1 MKTNLAHKQEEDNV
15 ITLPP
20 STAKKKERQAMSEKF
35 DKGYVMSSR
44 LYRNEV
50 KPFLGDA
57 ARNVYAELEEYISGF
72 NKESDFVSYSQ
83 LQGRKIEGLEE
94 HVRKLS
100 TATVRAGLKQL
111 IEYGVISIVA
121 TNPKLGNKY
130 KLNEI
135 SLVEHFSN
143 KSTLETKALQKLNST
158 TLETKALQKLNSTT
172 LETKAL
178 QKLNSTTLETKALQ
192 KLNSTTLETKALQK
206 LNSTTLETKALQKL
220 NSTTLETKALQKLN
234 STTLETKALQK
245 LNSTTLETKAL
256 QKLNSTT
263 LETKALQKLNSTTLE
278 TKAQGT
284 LETKDTIDIIYRY
297 LIIDNLFNSLR
308 SNKPLEASFY
318 VYQETQKQIILEQ
331 QKLEAEQ
338 KAKAEKERKDKV
350 RKLSF
355 DEVIKLTKNT
365 FANLCD
371 LELWEQYVANRSQQ
385 AKSKLTKNAL
395 NTIYKDFLQWGYEGS
410 NQSLKTSITGN
421 YQGLFAPKQSAST
434 YQSKASQQAQ
444 TMKKHDDFFAQ
455 FGIGANNELVDVFPD
470 QTLLEV
476 K

>member
-15 ITLPP
+15 ITLHP

-143 KSTLETKALQKLNST
+143 KS
-158 TLETKALQKLNSTT
+158 T

>member
-15 ITLPP
+15 ITLHP
-20 STAKKKERQAMSEKF
+20 STAKKKERQAMSDKF

-111 IEYGVISIVA
+111 IEFGVISIVA

-143 KSTLETKALQKLNST
+143 KSTS
-158 TLETKALQKLNSTT
+158 
-172 LETKAL
+172 
-178 QKLNSTTLETKALQ
+178 
-192 KLNSTTLETKALQK
+192 
-206 LNSTTLETKALQKL
+206 
-220 NSTTLETKALQKLN
+220 
-234 STTLETKALQK
+234 
-245 LNSTTLETKAL
+245 
-256 QKLNSTT
+256 
-263 LETKALQKLNSTTLE
+263 ETKALQKLNSTTLE

-318 VYQETQKQIILEQ
+318 VYQETQKQILLEQ
-331 QKLEAEQ
+331 QKLEAEE
-338 KAKAEKERKDKV
+338 KAKAEKERKDRV

-365 FANLCD
+365 FATLCD

-385 AKSKLTKNAL
+385 AKAKLTKNAL
-395 NTIYKDFLQWGYEGS
+395 NAIYKDFIEWGYEGS

-421 YQGLFAPKQSAST
+421 YQGLFAPKQQNHGFGNQSQAST
-434 YQSKASQQAQ
+434 RMSEIQ
-444 TMKKHDDFFAQ
+444 
-455 FGIGANNELVDVFPD
+455 ELIAKEEAGYEQYGF
-470 QTLLEV
+470 
-476 K
+476 

>member
-15 ITLPP
+15 ITLHP
-20 STAKKKERQAMSEKF
+20 STAKKKERQAMSDKF

-111 IEYGVISIVA
+111 IEYGVISIIA

-143 KSTLETKALQKLNST
+143 KSTS
-158 TLETKALQKLNSTT
+158 
-172 LETKAL
+172 
-178 QKLNSTTLETKALQ
+178 
-192 KLNSTTLETKALQK
+192 
-206 LNSTTLETKALQKL
+206 
-220 NSTTLETKALQKLN
+220 
-234 STTLETKALQK
+234 
-245 LNSTTLETKAL
+245 
-256 QKLNSTT
+256 
-263 LETKALQKLNSTTLE
+263 ETKALQKLNSTTLE

-421 YQGLFAPKQSAST
+421 YQGLFAPKQLNQVFGNQSQAST
-434 YQSKASQQAQ
+434 RMSEIQ
-444 TMKKHDDFFAQ
+444 
-455 FGIGANNELVDVFPD
+455 ELIAKEEAGYEQYGF
-470 QTLLEV
+470 
-476 K
+476 

>member
-15 ITLPP
+15 ITLHP

-111 IEYGVISIVA
+111 IEYGVISIIA

-143 KSTLETKALQKLNST
+143 KS
-158 TLETKALQKLNSTT
+158 
-172 LETKAL
+172 
-178 QKLNSTTLETKALQ
+178 
-192 KLNSTTLETKALQK
+192 
-206 LNSTTLETKALQKL
+206 
-220 NSTTLETKALQKLN
+220 
-234 STTLETKALQK
+234 
-245 LNSTTLETKAL
+245 
-256 QKLNSTT
+256 T

-421 YQGLFAPKQSAST
+421 YQGLFAPKQQNHGFGNPSQAST
-434 YQSKASQQAQ
+434 RMSEIQ
-444 TMKKHDDFFAQ
+444 
-455 FGIGANNELVDVFPD
+455 ELIAKEEAGYEQYGF
-470 QTLLEV
+470 
-476 K
+476 

>member
-15 ITLPP
+15 ITLHP
-20 STAKKKERQAMSEKF
+20 STAKKKERQAMSDKF

-143 KSTLETKALQKLNST
+143 KSTS
-158 TLETKALQKLNSTT
+158 
-172 LETKAL
+172 
-178 QKLNSTTLETKALQ
+178 
-192 KLNSTTLETKALQK
+192 
-206 LNSTTLETKALQKL
+206 
-220 NSTTLETKALQKLN
+220 
-234 STTLETKALQK
+234 
-245 LNSTTLETKAL
+245 
-256 QKLNSTT
+256 
-263 LETKALQKLNSTTLE
+263 ETKALQKLNSTTLE

-331 QKLEAEQ
+331 QKLETEA

-355 DEVIKLTKNT
+355 EEVIKLTKNT

-371 LELWEQYVANRSQQ
+371 LQLWEQYVAFRSQK
-385 AKSKLTKNAL
+385 ANTKLTKNAL
-395 NTIYKDFLQWGYEGS
+395 NVIYKDLKAWGFQGS
-410 NQSLKTSITGN
+410 NQSLKTAIAGN
-421 YQGLFAPKQSAST
+421 YLGLFAPKQPNQGFGNQSQAST
-434 YQSKASQQAQ
+434 RMSEIQELIAKEEA
-444 TMKKHDDFFAQ
+444 
-455 FGIGANNELVDVFPD
+455 GNEQYGF
-470 QTLLEV
+470 
-476 K
+476 

>member
-1 MKTNLAHKQEEDNV
+1 MKTNLAHKHE
-15 ITLPP
+15 PP
-20 STAKKKERQAMSEKF
+20 QAEVLKFPKKERPAMSDKF

-111 IEYGVISIVA
+111 IEYGVISIIA

-143 KSTLETKALQKLNST
+143 KS
-158 TLETKALQKLNSTT
+158 
-172 LETKAL
+172 
-178 QKLNSTTLETKALQ
+178 
-192 KLNSTTLETKALQK
+192 
-206 LNSTTLETKALQKL
+206 
-220 NSTTLETKALQKLN
+220 
-234 STTLETKALQK
+234 TLETKALQK

>member
-15 ITLPP
+15 ITLHP
-20 STAKKKERQAMSEKF
+20 STAKKKERQAMSDKF

-111 IEYGVISIVA
+111 IEFGVISIVA

-143 KSTLETKALQKLNST
+143 KSTS
-158 TLETKALQKLNSTT
+158 
-172 LETKAL
+172 
-178 QKLNSTTLETKALQ
+178 
-192 KLNSTTLETKALQK
+192 
-206 LNSTTLETKALQKL
+206 
-220 NSTTLETKALQKLN
+220 
-234 STTLETKALQK
+234 
-245 LNSTTLETKAL
+245 
-256 QKLNSTT
+256 
-263 LETKALQKLNSTTLE
+263 ETKALQKLNSTTLE

-421 YQGLFAPKQSAST
+421 YQGLFAPKQLNQVFGNQSQAST
-434 YQSKASQQAQ
+434 RMSEIQ
-444 TMKKHDDFFAQ
+444 
-455 FGIGANNELVDVFPD
+455 ELIAKEEAGYEQYGF
-470 QTLLEV
+470 
-476 K
+476 

>member
-1 MKTNLAHKQEEDNV
+1 MKTNLAHKHE
-15 ITLPP
+15 PP
-20 STAKKKERQAMSEKF
+20 QAEVLKFPKKERPAMSDKF

-143 KSTLETKALQKLNST
+143 KS
-158 TLETKALQKLNSTT
+158 T

>member
-15 ITLPP
+15 ITLHP
-20 STAKKKERQAMSEKF
+20 STAKKKERQAMSDKF

-111 IEYGVISIVA
+111 IEYGVISIIA

-143 KSTLETKALQKLNST
+143 KSTS
-158 TLETKALQKLNSTT
+158 
-172 LETKAL
+172 
-178 QKLNSTTLETKALQ
+178 
-192 KLNSTTLETKALQK
+192 
-206 LNSTTLETKALQKL
+206 
-220 NSTTLETKALQKLN
+220 
-234 STTLETKALQK
+234 
-245 LNSTTLETKAL
+245 
-256 QKLNSTT
+256 
-263 LETKALQKLNSTTLE
+263 ETKALQKLNSTTLE

-331 QKLEAEQ
+331 QRLEAEE

-421 YQGLFAPKQSAST
+421 YQGLFAPKQLNQVFGNQSQAST
-434 YQSKASQQAQ
+434 RMSEIQ
-444 TMKKHDDFFAQ
+444 
-455 FGIGANNELVDVFPD
+455 ELIAKEEAGYEQYGF
-470 QTLLEV
+470 
-476 K
+476 

>member
-1 MKTNLAHKQEEDNV
+1 MKTNLAHKHE
-15 ITLPP
+15 PP
-20 STAKKKERQAMSEKF
+20 QAEVLKFPKKERPAMSEKF

-111 IEYGVISIVA
+111 IEYGVISIIA

-143 KSTLETKALQKLNST
+143 KSTSENKALQKLNST
-158 TLETKALQKLNSTT
+158 TS
-172 LETKAL
+172 
-178 QKLNSTTLETKALQ
+178 
-192 KLNSTTLETKALQK
+192 
-206 LNSTTLETKALQKL
+206 
-220 NSTTLETKALQKLN
+220 
-234 STTLETKALQK
+234 
-245 LNSTTLETKAL
+245 
-256 QKLNSTT
+256 
-263 LETKALQKLNSTTLE
+263 E

-331 QKLEAEQ
+331 QRLEAEE

-421 YQGLFAPKQSAST
+421 YQGLFAPKQLNQVFGNQSQAST
-434 YQSKASQQAQ
+434 RMSEIQ
-444 TMKKHDDFFAQ
+444 
-455 FGIGANNELVDVFPD
+455 ELIAKEEAGYEQYGF
-470 QTLLEV
+470 
-476 K
+476 

>member
-1 MKTNLAHKQEEDNV
+1 MNKSNLAHKQEEDNV
-15 ITLPP
+15 ITLHP

-111 IEYGVISIVA
+111 IEFGVISIIA

-143 KSTLETKALQKLNST
+143 KSTLEIKALQKVKRT
-158 TLETKALQKLNSTT
+158 TLETKAPT
-172 LETKAL
+172 
-178 QKLNSTTLETKALQ
+178 
-192 KLNSTTLETKALQK
+192 
-206 LNSTTLETKALQKL
+206 
-220 NSTTLETKALQKLN
+220 
-234 STTLETKALQK
+234 
-245 LNSTTLETKAL
+245 
-256 QKLNSTT
+256 
-263 LETKALQKLNSTTLE
+263 
-278 TKAQGT
+278 T

-297 LIIDNLFNSLR
+297 LIIDKNIYSLR
-308 SNKPLEASFY
+308 SNRPLENHFF
-318 VYQETQKQIILEQ
+318 VYQENQKQIILEQ
-331 QKLEAEQ
+331 QKLEAEA
-338 KAKAEKERKDKV
+338 KVKAEKERKDKV
-350 RKLSF
+350 RKLGF
-355 DEVIKLTKNT
+355 DEVMKLTKNT

-371 LELWEQYVANRSQQ
+371 LDLWEQYVSNRSQK
-385 AKSKLTKNAL
+385 ANTKLTKNAL
-395 NTIYKDFLQWGYEGS
+395 NTIYKDFIEWGYEGS

-421 YQGLFAPKQSAST
+421 YTGLFAPKQQSQGFVKQSQAST
-434 YQSKASQQAQ
+434 RMSEIQALIAKEESGHEQ
-444 TMKKHDDFFAQ
+444 YGF
-455 FGIGANNELVDVFPD
+455 
-470 QTLLEV
+470 
-476 K
+476 

>member
-1 MKTNLAHKQEEDNV
+1 MKSNLAHKQEEDNV
-15 ITLPP
+15 ITLHP
-20 STAKKKERQAMSEKF
+20 STAKKKERTAMSEKF

-83 LQGRKIEGLEE
+83 LQGRKIDGLED

-100 TATVRAGLKQL
+100 SATVRAGLKQL
-111 IEYGVISIVA
+111 LEFGVISIVA

-143 KSTLETKALQKLNST
+143 QS
-158 TLETKALQKLNSTT
+158 
-172 LETKAL
+172 
-178 QKLNSTTLETKALQ
+178 
-192 KLNSTTLETKALQK
+192 
-206 LNSTTLETKALQKL
+206 
-220 NSTTLETKALQKLN
+220 
-234 STTLETKALQK
+234 
-245 LNSTTLETKAL
+245 
-256 QKLNSTT
+256 T

-297 LIIDNLFNSLR
+297 LIIDNYIYSLR
-308 SNKPLEASFY
+308 SNRPLENHFF
-318 VYQETQKQIILEQ
+318 VYQETQKALFLEQ
-331 QKLEAEQ
+331 QKLEAEA
-338 KAKAEKERKDKV
+338 KAQAEKERKDKA
-350 RKLSF
+350 RKLGF

-365 FANLCD
+365 FSNLCD
-371 LELWEQYVANRSQQ
+371 LELWEQYVSNRSQK
-385 AKSKLTKNAL
+385 ANTKLTKNAL
-395 NTIYKDFLQWGYEGS
+395 NTIYKDFIEWGYEGS

-421 YQGLFAPKQSAST
+421 YTGLFAPKQQTHGFVKQSQAST
-434 YQSKASQQAQ
+434 RMSEIQALIAKEEAGHEQ
-444 TMKKHDDFFAQ
+444 YGF
-455 FGIGANNELVDVFPD
+455 
-470 QTLLEV
+470 
-476 K
+476 

>member
-1 MKTNLAHKQEEDNV
+1 MKSNLAQKQEEDNV
-15 ITLPP
+15 ITLHP
-20 STAKKKERQAMSEKF
+20 STAKKKERTAMSEKF

-83 LQGRKIEGLEE
+83 LQGRKIDGLEA

-100 TATVRAGLKQL
+100 SATVRAGLKQL
-111 IEYGVISIVA
+111 LEFGVISIVA

-143 KSTLETKALQKLNST
+143 QSTLETKALQKLNST
-158 TLETKALQKLNSTT
+158 TLETKAQG
-172 LETKAL
+172 
-178 QKLNSTTLETKALQ
+178 
-192 KLNSTTLETKALQK
+192 
-206 LNSTTLETKALQKL
+206 
-220 NSTTLETKALQKLN
+220 
-234 STTLETKALQK
+234 
-245 LNSTTLETKAL
+245 
-256 QKLNSTT
+256 T

-297 LIIDNLFNSLR
+297 LIIDNYIYSLR
-308 SNKPLEASFY
+308 SNRPLESHFF
-318 VYQETQKQIILEQ
+318 VYQETQKVLFLEQ
-331 QKLEAEQ
+331 QKLEAES
-338 KAKAEKERKDKV
+338 KAQAEKERKDKA
-350 RKLSF
+350 RKLGF

-365 FANLCD
+365 FSNLCD
-371 LELWEQYVANRSQQ
+371 LELWEQYVSNRSQK
-385 AKSKLTKNAL
+385 ANTKLTKNAL
-395 NTIYKDFLQWGYEGS
+395 NTIYKDFIEWGYEGS

-421 YQGLFAPKQSAST
+421 YIGLFAPKQKFTPAIQSAS
-434 YQSKASQQAQ
+434 QANSRWNEIQQLIAKEE
-444 TMKKHDDFFAQ
+444 MGNDN
-455 FGIGANNELVDVFPD
+455 FGF
-470 QTLLEV
+470 
-476 K
+476 

>member
-1 MKTNLAHKQEEDNV
+1 
-15 ITLPP
+15 
-20 STAKKKERQAMSEKF
+20 MSDKF

-143 KSTLETKALQKLNST
+143 KS
-158 TLETKALQKLNSTT
+158 T

>member
-1 MKTNLAHKQEEDNV
+1 MKTNLAHKHE
-15 ITLPP
+15 PP
-20 STAKKKERQAMSEKF
+20 QAEVLKFPKKERPAMSEKF

-111 IEYGVISIVA
+111 IEYGVISIIA

-143 KSTLETKALQKLNST
+143 KSTSENKALQKLNST
-158 TLETKALQKLNSTT
+158 TS
-172 LETKAL
+172 
-178 QKLNSTTLETKALQ
+178 
-192 KLNSTTLETKALQK
+192 
-206 LNSTTLETKALQKL
+206 
-220 NSTTLETKALQKLN
+220 
-234 STTLETKALQK
+234 
-245 LNSTTLETKAL
+245 
-256 QKLNSTT
+256 
-263 LETKALQKLNSTTLE
+263 E

-308 SNKPLEASFY
+308 S
-318 VYQETQKQIILEQ
+318 
-331 QKLEAEQ
+331 
-338 KAKAEKERKDKV
+338 
-350 RKLSF
+350 
-355 DEVIKLTKNT
+355 
-365 FANLCD
+365 
-371 LELWEQYVANRSQQ
+371 
-385 AKSKLTKNAL
+385 KSL
-395 NTIYKDFLQWGYEGS
+395 
-410 NQSLKTSITGN
+410 
-421 YQGLFAPKQSAST
+421 
-434 YQSKASQQAQ
+434 
-444 TMKKHDDFFAQ
+444 
-455 FGIGANNELVDVFPD
+455 
-470 QTLLEV
+470 
-476 K
+476 

>member
-1 MKTNLAHKQEEDNV
+1 
-15 ITLPP
+15 
-20 STAKKKERQAMSEKF
+20 MSDKF

-143 KSTLETKALQKLNST
+143 KS
-158 TLETKALQKLNSTT
+158 
-172 LETKAL
+172 
-178 QKLNSTTLETKALQ
+178 TLETKALQ

>member
-1 MKTNLAHKQEEDNV
+1 
-15 ITLPP
+15 
-20 STAKKKERQAMSEKF
+20 
-35 DKGYVMSSR
+35 
-44 LYRNEV
+44 
-50 KPFLGDA
+50 
-57 ARNVYAELEEYISGF
+57 
-72 NKESDFVSYSQ
+72 
-83 LQGRKIEGLEE
+83 
-94 HVRKLS
+94 
-100 TATVRAGLKQL
+100 
-111 IEYGVISIVA
+111 
-121 TNPKLGNKY
+121 
-130 KLNEI
+130 
-135 SLVEHFSN
+135 
-143 KSTLETKALQKLNST
+143 
-158 TLETKALQKLNSTT
+158 
-172 LETKAL
+172 
-178 QKLNSTTLETKALQ
+178 
-192 KLNSTTLETKALQK
+192 
-206 LNSTTLETKALQKL
+206 
-220 NSTTLETKALQKLN
+220 
-234 STTLETKALQK
+234 
-245 LNSTTLETKAL
+245 
-256 QKLNSTT
+256 LNSTT

>member
-1 MKTNLAHKQEEDNV
+1 MKTNLAHKHE
-15 ITLPP
+15 PP
-20 STAKKKERQAMSEKF
+20 QAEVLKFPKKERPAMSEKF

-83 LQGRKIEGLEE
+83 LQGRKIEGVEE

-143 KSTLETKALQKLNST
+143 KSTSETKALQKLNR
-158 TLETKALQKLNSTT
+158 
-172 LETKAL
+172 
-178 QKLNSTTLETKALQ
+178 
-192 KLNSTTLETKALQK
+192 
-206 LNSTTLETKALQKL
+206 
-220 NSTTLETKALQKLN
+220 
-234 STTLETKALQK
+234 
-245 LNSTTLETKAL
+245 
-256 QKLNSTT
+256 
-263 LETKALQKLNSTTLE
+263 TTLE

-297 LIIDNLFNSLR
+297 LIIDNLFNSLG
-308 SNKPLEASFY
+308 SNKPLEAHFY
-318 VYQETQKQIILEQ
+318 VYQETQKEIILEQ
-331 QKLEAEQ
+331 QKLEAEA

-371 LELWEQYVANRSQQ
+371 LDLWEQYVANRSQQ
-385 AKSKLTKNAL
+385 AKTKLTKNAL
-395 NTIYKDFLQWGYEGS
+395 NAIYKDFIEWGYEGS

-421 YQGLFAPKQSAST
+421 YQGLFAPKQQNHGFGNQSQAST
-434 YQSKASQQAQ
+434 RMSEIQELIAKEEA
-444 TMKKHDDFFAQ
+444 
-455 FGIGANNELVDVFPD
+455 GNEQYGF
-470 QTLLEV
+470 
-476 K
+476 

>member
-1 MKTNLAHKQEEDNV
+1 MKTNLAHKHE
-15 ITLPP
+15 PP
-20 STAKKKERQAMSEKF
+20 QAEVLKFPKKERTAMSEKF

-158 TLETKALQKLNSTT
+158 TLETKA
-172 LETKAL
+172 
-178 QKLNSTTLETKALQ
+178 
-192 KLNSTTLETKALQK
+192 
-206 LNSTTLETKALQKL
+206 
-220 NSTTLETKALQKLN
+220 
-234 STTLETKALQK
+234 
-245 LNSTTLETKAL
+245 
-256 QKLNSTT
+256 
-263 LETKALQKLNSTTLE
+263 
-278 TKAQGT
+278 QGT

-331 QKLEAEQ
+331 QKLEAEE

-371 LELWEQYVANRSQQ
+371 LELWEQYVASRSQQ
-385 AKSKLTKNAL
+385 AKTKLTKNAL
-395 NTIYKDFLQWGYEGS
+395 NAIYKDFIEWGYEGS

-421 YQGLFAPKQSAST
+421 YQGLFAPKQQNHGSVNQSQAST
-434 YQSKASQQAQ
+434 RMAEIQ
-444 TMKKHDDFFAQ
+444 
-455 FGIGANNELVDVFPD
+455 ELIAKEEAGYEQYGF
-470 QTLLEV
+470 
-476 K
+476 

>member
-1 MKTNLAHKQEEDNV
+1 MKTNLAHKHE
-15 ITLPP
+15 PP
-20 STAKKKERQAMSEKF
+20 QAEVLKFPKKERPAMSEKF

-143 KSTLETKALQKLNST
+143 KSTSETKV
-158 TLETKALQKLNSTT
+158 
-172 LETKAL
+172 
-178 QKLNSTTLETKALQ
+178 
-192 KLNSTTLETKALQK
+192 
-206 LNSTTLETKALQKL
+206 
-220 NSTTLETKALQKLN
+220 
-234 STTLETKALQK
+234 
-245 LNSTTLETKAL
+245 
-256 QKLNSTT
+256 
-263 LETKALQKLNSTTLE
+263 LQKLNSTTLE

-308 SNKPLEASFY
+308 SNKPLEAHFY

-331 QKLEAEQ
+331 QKLEAEA

-371 LELWEQYVANRSQQ
+371 LELWEQYVSNRSQQ
-385 AKSKLTKNAL
+385 AKTKLTKNAL
-395 NTIYKDFLQWGYEGS
+395 NAIYKDFIEWGYEGA

-421 YQGLFAPKQSAST
+421 YQGLFAPKQQNHGFVNQSQAST
-434 YQSKASQQAQ
+434 RMSEIQELIAKEEA
-444 TMKKHDDFFAQ
+444 
-455 FGIGANNELVDVFPD
+455 GNEQYGF
-470 QTLLEV
+470 
-476 K
+476 

>member
-15 ITLPP
+15 ITLHP

-143 KSTLETKALQKLNST
+143 KS
-158 TLETKALQKLNSTT
+158 
-172 LETKAL
+172 
-178 QKLNSTTLETKALQ
+178 TLETKALQ

>member
-15 ITLPP
+15 ITLHP
-20 STAKKKERQAMSEKF
+20 STAKKKERQAMSDKF

-111 IEYGVISIVA
+111 IEFGVISIVA

-143 KSTLETKALQKLNST
+143 KSTS
-158 TLETKALQKLNSTT
+158 
-172 LETKAL
+172 
-178 QKLNSTTLETKALQ
+178 
-192 KLNSTTLETKALQK
+192 
-206 LNSTTLETKALQKL
+206 
-220 NSTTLETKALQKLN
+220 
-234 STTLETKALQK
+234 
-245 LNSTTLETKAL
+245 
-256 QKLNSTT
+256 
-263 LETKALQKLNSTTLE
+263 ETKALQKLNSTTLE

-308 SNKPLEASFY
+308 SNKPLEAHFF
-318 VYQETQKQIILEQ
+318 VYQETQKQILLEQ
-331 QKLEAEQ
+331 QRLEAEE

-421 YQGLFAPKQSAST
+421 YQGLFAPKQLNQVFGNQSQAST
-434 YQSKASQQAQ
+434 RMSEIQ
-444 TMKKHDDFFAQ
+444 
-455 FGIGANNELVDVFPD
+455 ELIAKEEAGYEQYGF
-470 QTLLEV
+470 
-476 K
+476 

>member
-15 ITLPP
+15 ITLHP

-143 KSTLETKALQKLNST
+143 KS
-158 TLETKALQKLNSTT
+158 
-172 LETKAL
+172 
-178 QKLNSTTLETKALQ
+178 
-192 KLNSTTLETKALQK
+192 
-206 LNSTTLETKALQKL
+206 
-220 NSTTLETKALQKLN
+220 
-234 STTLETKALQK
+234 
-245 LNSTTLETKAL
+245 
-256 QKLNSTT
+256 T

>member
-15 ITLPP
+15 ITLHP
-20 STAKKKERQAMSEKF
+20 STAKKKERQAMSDKF

-111 IEYGVISIVA
+111 IEFGVISIVA

-143 KSTLETKALQKLNST
+143 KSTSETKSLQKLNST
-158 TLETKALQKLNSTT
+158 TLETKV
-172 LETKAL
+172 
-178 QKLNSTTLETKALQ
+178 
-192 KLNSTTLETKALQK
+192 
-206 LNSTTLETKALQKL
+206 
-220 NSTTLETKALQKLN
+220 
-234 STTLETKALQK
+234 
-245 LNSTTLETKAL
+245 
-256 QKLNSTT
+256 
-263 LETKALQKLNSTTLE
+263 
-278 TKAQGT
+278 QGT

-331 QKLEAEQ
+331 QKLEAEA

-385 AKSKLTKNAL
+385 AKTKLTKNAL
-395 NTIYKDFLQWGYEGS
+395 NAIYKDFIEWGYDGS

-421 YQGLFAPKQSAST
+421 YQGLFAPKQQNQGFVNQSPAST
-434 YQSKASQQAQ
+434 RMSEIQELIAKEEA
-444 TMKKHDDFFAQ
+444 
-455 FGIGANNELVDVFPD
+455 GNEQYGF
-470 QTLLEV
+470 
-476 K
+476 

>member
-1 MKTNLAHKQEEDNV
+1 MKSNLAHKQEEDNV
-15 ITLPP
+15 ITLHP
-20 STAKKKERQAMSEKF
+20 STAKKKERTAMSEKF

-83 LQGRKIEGLEE
+83 LQGRKIDGLED

-100 TATVRAGLKQL
+100 SATVRAGLKQL
-111 IEYGVISIVA
+111 LEFGVISIVA

-143 KSTLETKALQKLNST
+143 QS
-158 TLETKALQKLNSTT
+158 
-172 LETKAL
+172 
-178 QKLNSTTLETKALQ
+178 
-192 KLNSTTLETKALQK
+192 
-206 LNSTTLETKALQKL
+206 
-220 NSTTLETKALQKLN
+220 
-234 STTLETKALQK
+234 
-245 LNSTTLETKAL
+245 
-256 QKLNSTT
+256 T

-297 LIIDNLFNSLR
+297 LIIDNYIYSLR
-308 SNKPLEASFY
+308 SNRPLENHFF
-318 VYQETQKQIILEQ
+318 VYQETQKALFLEQ
-331 QKLEAEQ
+331 QKLEAEA
-338 KAKAEKERKDKV
+338 KAQAEKERKDKA
-350 RKLSF
+350 RKLGF

-365 FANLCD
+365 FSNLCD
-371 LELWEQYVANRSQQ
+371 LELWEQYVSNRSQK
-385 AKSKLTKNAL
+385 ANTKLTKNAL
-395 NTIYKDFLQWGYEGS
+395 NTIYKDFIEWGYEGS

-421 YQGLFAPKQSAST
+421 YTGLFAPKQKFTPAIQSAS
-434 YQSKASQQAQ
+434 QANSRWNEIQQLIAKEE
-444 TMKKHDDFFAQ
+444 MGNDN
-455 FGIGANNELVDVFPD
+455 FGF
-470 QTLLEV
+470 
-476 K
+476 

>member
-143 KSTLETKALQKLNST
+143 KS
-158 TLETKALQKLNSTT
+158 T

>member
-1 MKTNLAHKQEEDNV
+1 MKTNLAHKHE
-15 ITLPP
+15 PP
-20 STAKKKERQAMSEKF
+20 QAEVLKFPKKERPAMSDKF